1 MIVLPL
7 GALGVPSS
15 PRLLLLVL
23 FLFFCGRRGS
33 PSTLRRP
40 FWPPPRPPRFPQ
52 GPFREPKCAILY
64 SKTYDFAGP
73 PVCPKLSPRVPDRP
87 PKAPQGPQ
95 RSPQGCPR
103 DPQGSPKG
111 STQGP
116 AVHPRSPRGT
126 PGPHKV
132 TPSLPKS
139 SQRTAKVPQS
149 NLLSC
154 TSCVPVLG
162 ALASRG
168 GGAFLTDVLSCTGSV
183 RADAEP

>member
-52 GPFREPKCAILY
+52 GPFREPKCAISY

-87 PKAPQGPQ
+87 PKAPRGPKGA
-95 RSPQGCPR
+95 PKDAPETPR
-103 DPQGSPKG
+103 DPQKDPRKAPRF
-111 STQGP
+111 TQGAP
-116 AVHPRSPRGT
+116 GAPQGHTRSPQACPRAPNGPPRSPKAT
-126 PGPHKV
+126 CFH
-132 TPSLPKS
+132 
-139 SQRTAKVPQS
+139 
-149 NLLSC
+149 
-154 TSCVPVLG
+154 VPVACRCLVRS
-162 ALASRG
+162 LHG
-168 GGAFLTDVLSCTGSV
+168 GGRFSNGRTFLYW
-183 RADAEP
+183 